1 VEREVLR
8 VLAPAAIE
16 AAVGTAQRVAQQTDE
31 VTRALTLELEEAR
44 YQAARAERQYDAVE
58 PENRRVAETL
68 EQRWNEALVRVGEL
82 DRRLA
87 EIKIEKGRRPIPD
100 RARSARSI

>member
-1 VEREVLR
+1 VEKEVLR
-8 VLAPAAIE
+8 VLTPAAIE
-16 AAVGTAQRVAQQTDE
+16 AAVGTVQRVAQQTDE